1 MIKKQSR
8 TDRIIFAGIIG
19 LLIFAPLFFG
29 AVHVWAYTV
38 VQLGV
43 FALLALWV
51 LDRIIFS
58 KSDTVAWVKTPAN
71 LFLILLTGLIGLQLA
86 PLPPSWA
93 AFLSPQMYAD
103 KETLYRV
110 LARAGLDDG
119 GGWTALA
126 YFKHPVVVQGLK
138 LMTYLG
144 MFFLVLNTVRS
155 RKRMDILIYV
165 LIFMGLFEALYAIY
179 QLFSDTPRV
188 LWWGRRGSLG
198 GRASGTYIVSN
209 HFAGYLE
216 MVIPL
221 LFGFMIAQRRR
232 TRRIVSGLGG
242 SRAALQR
249 FVGLFA
255 PESASPRMI
264 FFFFSAIVMTLALLL
279 SGSRGGILAMG
290 AAMLGIA
297 AIFLSKSGY
306 RKYGVLAIVFCV
318 LAFSYGVHIGI
329 ENTLKRFEQVRSLE
343 ERLFITRTIVPMVK
357 EYKATGVGWGNFRH
371 VYPRFSPDDF
381 NRVSSSNHAH
391 NDWIEAL
398 SEVGLAGGFLIAAAF
413 IGFLFKM
420 VRVWRNR
427 RDLYALGVGAGVV
440 AGLLAVAFHSYF
452 ELNMHIPANP
462 LTLAAILALGYAA
475 LHCQGRGIKER
486 FFYRTR
492 ELSLTRP
499 RRYAL
504 AGVLLLSLVVGM
516 VAGVRH
522 FRAEIKAPTEWN
534 STLNLNWNPQ
544 LIEAQEASEINPA
557 NAAYHFKKAGLYMR
571 AKSAHEMER
580 RGYNEAAI
588 SALETAVRLN
598 PASEIYWYELG
609 QRYSLRSYDPYDYL
623 IRWLPLAE
631 ICFDQAVKSAP
642 NDPNILFNVAWYWV
656 WRAGMLPEKPDEG
669 NLLSADSIRTKMAAI
684 GKFQELFR
692 RSLALNPR
700 RWQQAVERVWE
711 YHPDDAVVLGIVP
724 EDNETL
730 KGEVLKK
737 VIRK

>member
-1 MIKKQSR
+1 MIKQQSR

-19 LLIFAPLFFG
+19 LLIFAPLAFG
-29 AVHVWAYTV
+29 SVHVWAYTV
-38 VQLGV
+38 VELGV
-43 FALLALWV
+43 FALLSLWI
-51 LDRIIFS
+51 LDRFIFS
-58 KSDTVAWVKTPAN
+58 KSDTAAWVKTPAN
-71 LFLILLTGLIGLQLA
+71 LFLILLMGLIGLQLV

-93 AFLSPQMYAD
+93 AFFSPQTYAD
-103 KETLYRV
+103 KKTLYEV
-110 LARAGLDDG
+110 LTRAGEGG
-119 GGWTALA
+119 GGWMPLA
-126 YFKHPVVVQGLK
+126 YFRHPVVVQGLK
-138 LMTYLG
+138 LIAYLG

-155 RKRMDILIYV
+155 KKRLDILIYV
-165 LIFMGLFEALYAIY
+165 LILMGLFEALYAIY

-188 LWWGRRGSLG
+188 LWWGRRGGLG

-232 TRRIVSGLGG
+232 HRRVFSGLGG
-242 SRAALQR
+242 GRAALQR
-249 FVGLFA
+249 LVGLFA
-255 PESASPRMI
+255 PESASPRML
-264 FFFFSAIVMTLALLL
+264 FFFFSALVMTLALLL
-279 SGSRGGILAMG
+279 SGSRGGILSMSAG
-290 AAMLGIA
+290 MLGIA
-297 AIFLSKSGY
+297 AIFFSKSGY
-306 RKYGVLAIVFCV
+306 RKYGSLAIVFCV

-329 ENTLKRFEQVRSLE
+329 ENTLKRFERLESLE
-343 ERLFITRTIVPMVK
+343 ERLLITRTIVPMVG
-357 EYKATGVGWGNFRH
+357 EYKAVGVGWGNFQY

-398 SEVGLAGGFLIAAAF
+398 SEVGLTGGMLIATAF
-413 IGFLFKM
+413 IVFLFKM

-427 RDLYALGVGAGVV
+427 RDLYALGVGAGVM

-475 LHCQGRGIKER
+475 LHCQGRGFKEQ
-486 FFYRTR
+486 FFYSTR
-492 ELSLTRP
+492 EISLTAR
-499 RRYAL
+499 RRYAV
-504 AGVLLLSLVVGM
+504 AGVLLFILAVVM
-516 VAGVRH
+516 VASVRH

-544 LIEAQEASEINPA
+544 LIEVQGAIEINPA
-557 NAAYHFKKAGLYMR
+557 NAEYHFKKAGLYMR

-580 RGYNEAAI
+580 REYNEAAI

-609 QRYSLRSYDPYDYL
+609 QRYSLRSYDPYDYVH
-623 IRWLPLAE
+623 RWLPLAE
-631 ICFDQAVKSAP
+631 VCFSQAVKSSP
-642 NDPNILFNVAWYWV
+642 NDPIILFNAAWYWV
-656 WRAGMLPEKPDEG
+656 WRAGMLPEISAEG
-669 NLLSADSIRTKMAAI
+669 NLQHSDTLQTKSAAI
-684 GKFQELFR
+684 RKFQELFR
-692 RSLALNPR
+692 RSLALNPK

-724 EDNETL
+724 VDNENL
-730 KGEVLKK
+730 KSEVLKR
-737 VIRK
+737 VIIK

>member
-1 MIKKQSR
+1 MIIKQSR

-19 LLIFAPLFFG
+19 LLVFAPLFFG
-29 AVHVWAYTV
+29 CVHVWAYTIA
-38 VQLGV
+38 QLGV

-51 LDRIIFS
+51 LDRLVFS
-58 KSDTVAWVKTPAN
+58 KSETVAWVQTPAN
-71 LFLILLTGLIGLQLA
+71 LFLILLTGLIGLQLV
-86 PLPPSWA
+86 PLPVSWA
-93 AFLSPQMYAD
+93 AFFSPQTYAD
-103 KETLYRV
+103 KETLYEV
-110 LARAGLDDG
+110 MTRAGSGG
-119 GGWTALA
+119 GGWMALA
-126 YFKHPVVVQGLK
+126 YFKHPVVIQGLK
-138 LMTYLG
+138 LITYLG

-155 RKRMDILIYV
+155 KKRMDILIYV
-165 LIFMGLFEALYAIY
+165 LILMGLFEALYAIY
-179 QLFSDTPRV
+179 QLFSDTPQV
-188 LWWGRRGSLG
+188 LWWGRRGGLA

-232 TRRIVSGLGG
+232 HRRVLSGLGG
-242 SRAALQR
+242 ARAALQR

-279 SGSRGGILAMG
+279 SGSRGGILGMG

-329 ENTLKRFEQVRSLE
+329 ENTLKRFERLGSLE
-343 ERLFITRTIVPMVK
+343 ERLFITRTIVPMVA
-357 EYKATGVGWGNFRH
+357 EYKAIGVGWGNFRH

-381 NRVSSSNHAH
+381 NRVSSSGHAH
-391 NDWIEAL
+391 NDWIESL

-413 IGFLFKM
+413 IVFLYKL

-427 RDLYALGVGAGVV
+427 RDLYVLGVGAGVM
-440 AGLLAVAFHSYF
+440 AGLLALAFHSYF
-452 ELNMHIPANP
+452 DLNMHIPANP
-462 LTLAAILALGYAA
+462 LTLAALLALGYVV
-475 LHCQGRGIKER
+475 LHRQGRGFKER
-486 FFYRTR
+486 FFYRMR
-492 ELSLTRP
+492 EIPLNAC
-499 RRYAL
+499 RRYAGAGILLFAL
-504 AGVLLLSLVVGM
+504 AAGM
-516 VAGVRH
+516 AVSVRH

-544 LIEAQEASEINPA
+544 LIDVQGAIEINPA
-557 NAAYHFKKAGLYMR
+557 NAEYHFKKAGLYMR

-580 RGYNEAAI
+580 REYNEAAI

-609 QRYSLRSYDPYDYL
+609 QRYSLRSYDPYDYVR
-623 IRWLPLAE
+623 RWLPLAE
-631 ICFDQAVKSAP
+631 VCFDQAVKSAS
-642 NDPNILFNVAWYWV
+642 NDPSILFNAAWYWV
-656 WRAGMLPEKPDEG
+656 WRAGMLPEKSDEG
-669 NLLSADSIRTKMAAI
+669 NSLSADGIHTKRAAI
-684 GKFQELFR
+684 RKFQELFR
-692 RSLALNPR
+692 RSLALNPK

-724 EDNETL
+724 EDNEKL
-730 KGEVLKK
+730 KSEVLKK
-737 VIRK
+737 VVRK

>member
-1 MIKKQSR
+1 MIHKQTR
-8 TDRIIFAGIIG
+8 TDRIIFTGVIG

-29 AVHVWAYTV
+29 SVHVWAYTV
-38 VQLGV
+38 VELGV

-51 LDRIIFS
+51 LDRFIFS
-58 KSDTVAWVKTPAN
+58 KSETVAWVKTPAN
-71 LFLILLTGLIGLQLA
+71 LFLILLLGLIGLQLV

-93 AFLSPQMYAD
+93 AFISPQTYAD
-103 KETLYRV
+103 NETLYSV
-110 LARAGLDDG
+110 MARAGLDG
-119 GGWTALA
+119 GDWMALA
-126 YFKHPVVVQGLK
+126 YYKHPVVIQGLK

-144 MFFLVLNTVRS
+144 MFFLVLNIVRS
-155 RKRMDILIYV
+155 KKRMNILIYV

-179 QLFSDTPRV
+179 QLFSDAPRI
-188 LWWGRRGSLG
+188 LWWGRRGGLA

-221 LFGFMIAQRRR
+221 LFGFMIAQPRRH
-232 TRRIVSGLGG
+232 RRIVSGLGG

-264 FFFFSAIVMTLALLL
+264 FFFFSALVMTLALLL

-290 AAMLGIA
+290 IAMLGIA
-297 AIFLSKSGY
+297 AIFFSKSGY
-306 RKYGVLAIVFCV
+306 RKYSVLAIAFCV

-329 ENTLKRFEQVRSLE
+329 DNTLKRFEQVGSLE

-357 EYKATGVGWGNFRH
+357 AYKTTGVGWGNFRY

-381 NRVSSSNHAH
+381 NRVSSSGHAH

-398 SEVGLAGGFLIAAAF
+398 GEVGLAGGMLMAAAF

-427 RDLYALGVGAGVV
+427 RDLYALGVGAGVM
-440 AGLLAVAFHSYF
+440 AGILAVAFHSYF

-492 ELSLTRP
+492 ELPLTRP
-499 RRYAL
+499 RRYAV
-504 AGVLLLSLVVGM
+504 AGVLLLSLAVGM
-516 VAGVRH
+516 AAAVRH

-544 LIEAQEASEINPA
+544 LIDVQQAIEINPY
-557 NAAYHFKKAGLYMR
+557 NAEYHFKKAGLYMR

-580 RGYNEAAI
+580 REYNDAAI

-598 PASEIYWYELG
+598 PASEIYWNDLG
-609 QRYSLRSYDPYDYL
+609 LRYSLRSYDPYDYVL
-623 IRWLPLAE
+623 RWLPLAE

-642 NDPNILFNVAWYWV
+642 NAPNILFNAAWYWA
-656 WRAGMLPEKPDEG
+656 WRAVMLPEKPQLENSLPAG
-669 NLLSADSIRTKMAAI
+669 AIRIRSDAVR
-684 GKFQELFR
+684 KFQDLFR
-692 RSLALNPR
+692 RSLALNPKP
-700 RWQQAVERVWE
+700 WQEAVERVWE

-724 EDNETL
+724 ADNEKL

-737 VIRK
+737 VIKK